1 MSSKVASPYE
11 RLAAFISRSSLNGY
25 ESSSTRMILQRIVE
39 LYRILEPL
47 LVAFLCSLDVAI
59 SLALDG

>member
-1 MSSKVASPYE
+1 
-11 RLAAFISRSSLNGY
+11 
-25 ESSSTRMILQRIVE
+25 MILQRIVE